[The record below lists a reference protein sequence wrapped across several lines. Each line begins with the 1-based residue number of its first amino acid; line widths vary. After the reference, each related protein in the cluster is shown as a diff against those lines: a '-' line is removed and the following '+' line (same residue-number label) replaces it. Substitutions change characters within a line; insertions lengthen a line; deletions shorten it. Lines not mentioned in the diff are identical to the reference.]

1 MSKQFVK
8 GNIYVFTKKKYL
20 EDKRKSKKSSDIGT
34 KDSLRLWVNSINGNK
49 VTTDD
54 KWSGFT
60 GKMEMFVAPEWC
72 KCIKN
77 NNPKKMKAR
86 QYKWQMKLKRL
97 NK

>member
-1 MSKQFVK
+1 MSKQFIK

-20 EDKRKSKKSSDIGT
+20 EDKRKSKESSARGT

-54 KWSGFT
+54 KWSGVA
-60 GKMEMFVAPEWC
+60 GEMEMFVFPEWC

-77 NNPKKMKAR
+77 NNPKIESEAI
-86 QYKWQMKLKRL
+86 
-97 NK
+97 